1 MKILNKLIKLLK
13 LLKNKKTRVG
23 LVNNIAANIELEDL
37 VKNLEFNTVL
47 DIGSNKGQ
55 FILLVEKLFENDKF
69 FYSFEPINEVL
80 KKQKKFFSSKKNIIF
95 FNFAL
100 GKESET
106 KIFNITKRIDSSS
119 FLEINDL
126 VKNTD
131 YLIKE
136 KRSIEIR
143 ALDKI
148 IKGENLIKPILIKI
162 DVQGYEFEVL
172 KGAGN
177 ILRQTKYIIIE
188 VSENEIY
195 KGQSLTNEIINYL
208 ENFNFSSTNETE
220 FYQIPG
226 TKFKQKDILFIN
238 RNFNE

>member
-80 KKQKKFFSSKKNIIF
+80 KKQKKFFSRKKNIIF

-106 KIFNITKRIDSSS
+106 KIFNITK
-119 FLEINDL
+119 INNSWAL
-126 VKNTD
+126 KWRTD
-131 YLIKE
+131 WIGFEYNF
-136 KRSIEIR
+136 RT
-143 ALDKI
+143 I
-148 IKGENLIKPILIKI
+148 I
-162 DVQGYEFEVL
+162 
-172 KGAGN
+172 
-177 ILRQTKYIIIE
+177 
-188 VSENEIY
+188 
-195 KGQSLTNEIINYL
+195 
-208 ENFNFSSTNETE
+208 
-220 FYQIPG
+220 
-226 TKFKQKDILFIN
+226 
-238 RNFNE
+238 

>member
-80 KKQKKFFSSKKNIIF
+80 KKKKKFFSSKKNIIF

-172 KGAGN
+172 KGAEN

-208 ENFNFSSTNETE
+208 ENFNFSSKNETE

>member
-1 MKILNKLIKLLK
+1 M
-13 LLKNKKTRVG
+13 
-23 LVNNIAANIELEDL
+23 
-37 VKNLEFNTVL
+37 
-47 DIGSNKGQ
+47 
-55 FILLVEKLFENDKF
+55 
-69 FYSFEPINEVL
+69 
-80 KKQKKFFSSKKNIIF
+80 
-95 FNFAL
+95 
-100 GKESET
+100 
-106 KIFNITKRIDSSS
+106 
-119 FLEINDL
+119 

-143 ALDKI
+143 ALDRI